1 MTKPSIYHSQGY
13 NCAEAIIKSYNEEF
27 NTNIPIAMGSGMGTG
42 MAVGSLCGAVNAAVL
57 VAGFLK
63 GREDNESPNEA
74 RKCAK
79 EILKK
84 VVDENIYQLKNI
96 DRRRRTYRCILKRN
110 PIWIKRQWS
119 YSAFSSLTAKLIYL
133 RQIFLTEIRESWR
146 SQERLLHSLSCFFLT
161 SLPQV

>member
-42 MAVGSLCGAVNAAVL
+42 MAVCSLCGAVNAAVL

-84 VVDENIYQLKNI
+84 VREQYDSEICTNLKKNKISCSEII
-96 DRRRRTYRCILKRN
+96 DFSYNALKEVLDN
-110 PIWIKRQWS
+110 K
-119 YSAFSSLTAKLIYL
+119 
-133 RQIFLTEIRESWR
+133 
-146 SQERLLHSLSCFFLT
+146 
-161 SLPQV
+161 